1 MILKKL
7 TPKEYT
13 QEILDNGYLKEDEE
27 IIDDFIYCKKC
38 KTLRMCY
45 LEEYSTT
52 CPCTCKCQQEENAIK
67 KELEEKQRQFERYN
81 NLIKQSL
88 LNPKFKDL
96 TFETLDLEG
105 ADETFLTAKKRCEV
119 FVEKWNQVR
128 EEGLGFYI
136 YGNSGLGKTALTVC
150 VGKKLLNRYIP
161 VMFSSFIEIIKQI
174 QASYND
180 KSNISEMSLIRELT
194 RVPLLIVDD
203 LGAERLN
210 KFQNET
216 IYYIIDTRYKEMMPT
231 IFSSNYSLN
240 ELLEQGLEQRTVD
253 RINEMSTAVMKLTG
267 ANYRKKIVAKK
278 QGIF

>member
-1 MILKKL
+1 MLINRILPDDYVKNIVSKGL
-7 TPKEYT
+7 
-13 QEILDNGYLKEDEE
+13 LKEDEE
-27 IIDDFIYCKKC
+27 IIDGFIYCKKC
-38 KTLRMCY
+38 KTARMCF
-45 LEEYSTT
+45 LEEFEVT
-52 CPCTCKCQQEENAIK
+52 CPCVCKCQQEAYK
-67 KELEEKQRQFERYN
+67 KKKQLEEKQKQFEKYN

-105 ADETFLTAKKRCEV
+105 ADKTFLTAKKRCEV

-136 YGNSGLGKTALTVC
+136 YGDSGRGKTALTVC
-150 VGKKLLNRYIP
+150 VGKALLKNYIP

-174 QASYND
+174 QSTYND
-180 KSNISEMSLIRELT
+180 KSNMSEMSLIKELT

-231 IFSSNYSLN
+231 IFSSNYSLD

>member
-1 MILKKL
+1 MIKDRMLPDDYVKN
-7 TPKEYT
+7 
-13 QEILDNGYLKEDEE
+13 IVSNGLLKEDEE
-27 IIDDFIYCKKC
+27 IIDGFIYCKNC
-38 KTLRMCY
+38 KTARMCY
-45 LEEYSTT
+45 LEEFKAT
-52 CPCTCKCQQEENAIK
+52 CPCVCKCQQEAHEK
-67 KELEEKQRQFERYN
+67 QRKLEEKQKQFEKYN

-136 YGNSGLGKTALTVC
+136 YGDSGLGKTALTVC
-150 VGKKLLNRYIP
+150 VGKKLLKRYIP

-174 QASYND
+174 QSTYND
-180 KSNISEMSLIRELT
+180 NSNISEMSLIRELT

-203 LGAERLN
+203 FGAERLN

-231 IFSSNYSLN
+231 IFSSNYSLD

-253 RINEMSTAVMKLTG
+253 RINEMSTAVMKLAG